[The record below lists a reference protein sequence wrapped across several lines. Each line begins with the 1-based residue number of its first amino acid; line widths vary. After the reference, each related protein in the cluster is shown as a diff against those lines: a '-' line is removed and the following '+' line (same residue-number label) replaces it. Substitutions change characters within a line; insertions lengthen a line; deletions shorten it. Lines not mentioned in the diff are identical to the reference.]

1 MSLFLTNLLLSL
13 AWVALTGQYQ
23 ASNFFVGLLLGFI
36 AIRITLRGPNGHA
49 YSGRLKAIAGF
60 IFFFT
65 KELIKANLRVAYDV
79 LTPRHHMRPG
89 IVAIPLDLKT
99 DLEITVLTTLITLTP
114 GTLSLHVTDDRQ
126 ILYIHAMYIE
136 DVDQLTL
143 GIKEGFERRV
153 REVLQ

>member
-1 MSLFLTNLLLSL
+1 MSIFLTNLLLSL
-13 AWVALTGQYQ
+13 AWVAMTGHYQ
-23 ASNFFVGLLLGFI
+23 AGNFFAGLLLGFVVL
-36 AIRITLRGPNGHA
+36 RITLRGPAGKA
-49 YSGRLKAIAGF
+49 YSARLRAIAGF
-60 IFFFT
+60 GIFFI
-65 KELIKANLRVAYDV
+65 KELIMANLRVAFDV

-114 GTLSLHVTDDRQ
+114 GTLSLHVTADRR
-126 ILYIHAMYIE
+126 ILYIHAMYID
-136 DVDQLTL
+136 DVDQLIR

>member
-23 ASNFFVGLLLGFI
+23 ASNFFVGLLLGFA
-36 AIRITLRGPNGHA
+36 AIRITLRGKASQA
-49 YSGRLKAIAGF
+49 YGDRLKAIAGF
-60 IFFFT
+60 GIFFG
-65 KELIKANLRVAYDV
+65 KELLLANFRVAFDV

-114 GTLSLHVTDDRQ
+114 GTLSLHVSDDRRT
-126 ILYIHAMYIE
+126 LYIHAMYIDAPE
-136 DVDQLTL
+136 KLARN
-143 GIKEGFERRV
+143 IKDGFERRV
-153 REVLQ
+153 REVMQ

>member
-23 ASNFFVGLLLGFI
+23 ASNFFVGLFLGFA
-36 AIRITLRGPNGHA
+36 AIRITLRGKASQTYGD
-49 YSGRLKAIAGF
+49 RLKAIAGF
-60 IFFFT
+60 AFFFG
-65 KELIKANLRVAYDV
+65 KELLLANFRVAYDV

-114 GTLSLHVTDDRQ
+114 GTLSLHVSDDRRT
-126 ILYIHAMYIE
+126 LYMHAMYIDDAE
-136 DVDQLTL
+136 KLIRSVKD
-143 GIKEGFERRV
+143 GFERRV
-153 REVLQ
+153 REVMQ

>member
-23 ASNFFVGLLLGFI
+23 AGNFFVGLLLGFV
-36 AIRITLRGPNGHA
+36 AIRITLRGKSSQA
-49 YSGRLKAIAGF
+49 YSARLKAIAGF
-60 IFFFT
+60 VLFFI
-65 KELIKANLRVAYDV
+65 KELIVANLKVAFDV

-114 GTLSLHVTDDRQ
+114 GTLCLHVTDDRRT
-126 ILYIHAMYIE
+126 LYLHAMYIDDPE
-136 DVDQLTL
+136 QITRD
-143 GIKEGFERRV
+143 IKDGFERRV

>member
-23 ASNFFVGLLLGFI
+23 ASNFFVGLVLGFA
-36 AIRITLRGPNGHA
+36 AIRIALRGEASQA
-49 YSGRLKAIAGF
+49 YGDRLKAIAGF
-60 IFFFT
+60 AIFFG
-65 KELIKANLRVAYDV
+65 KELLLANFKVAYDV

-114 GTLSLHVTDDRQ
+114 GTLSLHVSEDRRT
-126 ILYIHAMYIE
+126 LYIHAMYIDAPE
-136 DVDQLTL
+136 KLIRDVKD
-143 GIKEGFERRV
+143 GFERRV